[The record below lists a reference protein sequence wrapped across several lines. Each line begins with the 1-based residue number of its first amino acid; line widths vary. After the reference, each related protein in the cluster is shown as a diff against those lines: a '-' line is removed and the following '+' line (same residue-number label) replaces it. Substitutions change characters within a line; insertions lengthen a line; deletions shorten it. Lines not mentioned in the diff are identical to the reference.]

1 MEANDGKNHVEFPA
15 AVTAEDLWQ
24 TSPDALLVV
33 GEGGVIHG
41 ANPSAHSLF
50 HYEPGN
56 LVGLTVEVL
65 VPEAARERHHTYR
78 REFEEAPHA
87 RPMGTGQR
95 LEGCTRDG
103 YVFPVHVSLAPL
115 RNGSGLT
122 IAAVRDMTAWMDAEQ
137 SLAAMRRRRDLAE
150 DHERIARQLH
160 DTVIQEL
167 FAAGMALQA
176 IQATSEG
183 EPAIRIAG
191 IVEGLDATSK
201 TIRSVIF
208 DLSSPIHSEHG
219 LRSRATGLVGELA
232 DLLGFEPLCQFAG
245 PLDTAV
251 PDSLVEDALAVLREA
266 LTNVARHAG
275 ATTVDIR
282 VEVDDELSVEVI
294 DNGSGLPDGSTR
306 HSGLANLATRALQRQ
321 GRFNAYTAPTG
332 GTALEWIVPLAAD
345 PEPEPQNS

>member
-1 MEANDGKNHVEFPA
+1 MEFHAG
-15 AVTAEDLWQ
+15 VTAEDLWQ

-33 GEGGVIHG
+33 EAGGVIRG
-41 ANPSAHSLF
+41 ANPAAHALF
-50 HYEPGN
+50 HYGAEE
-56 LVGLTVEVL
+56 LVGRSVEDL
-65 VPEAARERHHTYR
+65 VPEAARERHHVQR
-78 REFEEAPHA
+78 REFENAPHA

-103 YVFPVHVSLAPL
+103 DVFPIHVSLAPV
-115 RNGSGLT
+115 GSGSKLT

-137 SLAAMRRRRDLAE
+137 SLATMRRRRDLAE

-176 IQATSEG
+176 IQAMSDS
-183 EPAIRIAG
+183 EPAVRIAG
-191 IVEGLDATSK
+191 IVEGLDATSR

-232 DLLGFEPLCQFAG
+232 DLLGFEPHCQFAG

-282 VEVDDELSVEVI
+282 VEVADELSVEVI
-294 DNGSGLPDGSTR
+294 DNGSGLPAGSTR

-332 GTALEWIVPLAAD
+332 GTALEWIVPVVAD
-345 PEPEPQNS
+345 PEPEGS